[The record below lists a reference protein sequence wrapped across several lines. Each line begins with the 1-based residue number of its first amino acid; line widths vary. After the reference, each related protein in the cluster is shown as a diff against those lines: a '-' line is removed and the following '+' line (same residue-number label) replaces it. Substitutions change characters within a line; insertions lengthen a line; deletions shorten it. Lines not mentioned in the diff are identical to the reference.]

1 MKPKHALF
9 SILSS
14 IALIYGLIFLT
25 GCSSQNKSKGYNYE
39 QHRKDNNQRVQETR
53 KRNKKSKN
61 LLEHKGKSVKK
72 PKPEYP

>member
-1 MKPKHALF
+1 MYSVLTLI
-9 SILSS
+9 SVLSS
-14 IALIYGLIFLT
+14 VFFLS

-39 QHRKDNNQRVQETR
+39 QHRKENNARVQETR

-61 LLEHKGKSVKK
+61 LLDHKGKSVKT